1 VADQNKARGKA
12 QEVKGKAKEVA
23 GEDFGKP
30 GLARKGRA
38 EQRKG
43 AARGAF
49 EKVKD
54 AFSRKRYGPDR

>member
-1 VADQNKARGKA
+1 MADQKKARGKV
-12 QEVKGKAKEVA
+12 QEVKGKAKEVT

-30 GLARKGRA
+30 GLAREGRA

-49 EKVKD
+49 EKIKD
-54 AFSRKRYGPDR
+54 ALSSKRR